1 MVDIVEAL
9 PGHLPRTLLHIS
21 VYYNKQTHILTITS
35 WLVYIIALL
44 HYVFSV
50 TRKLTAASATHVLAM
65 KDLNSAWVT
74 DIVNSRLHRLLK
86 GNSK

>member
-1 MVDIVEAL
+1 M
-9 PGHLPRTLLHIS
+9 
-21 VYYNKQTHILTITS
+21 
-35 WLVYIIALL
+35 YIRALL

-50 TRKLTAASATHVLAM
+50 TRKLTAVSATRVLAM
-65 KDLNSAWVT
+65 KDLNCARAT